1 MGLYVQHVVG
11 VPVPPGWFA
20 PFREGEHAQVVVGVG
35 GDEQD
40 FIDLCRTGAVAI
52 PSGDNIAFL
61 VRAGGDGISPSHAAA
76 ATSDMVT
83 ACLRASSSS
92 RHSLKMVAADPI
104 SSSAPGSPSMSPMA
118 AFRMRASSSVVI
130 ILPAP

>member
-61 VRAGGDGISPSHAAA
+61 VRAGGDGGVTFGDFKSVLRLLHGAFAPSDLINEFH
-76 ATSDMVT
+76 D
-83 ACLRASSSS
+83 
-92 RHSLKMVAADPI
+92 
-104 SSSAPGSPSMSPMA
+104 
-118 AFRMRASSSVVI
+118 FSVVHYRSV
-130 ILPAP
+130 